1 MYILFQILFCT
12 FYVFCW
18 LYLFSVIYY
27 QKYIYPLKLE
37 IETLQ
42 KKNIINIQDHPSY
55 NNAKTFDTITFPHY
69 KIYSTYANQNKIVS
83 YQLAEFLDIQPGYCM
98 SKEDIYNL
106 VFKYI
111 KKHMTFHKNKILIV
125 PNIQLLFDNNNT
137 DITLN
142 NLPDLIEP
150 HIKNV

>member
-1 MYILFQILFCT
+1 
-12 FYVFCW
+12 
-18 LYLFSVIYY
+18 
-27 QKYIYPLKLE
+27 
-37 IETLQ
+37 
-42 KKNIINIQDHPSY
+42 
-55 NNAKTFDTITFPHY
+55 
-69 KIYSTYANQNKIVS
+69 
-83 YQLAEFLDIQPGYCM
+83 M

-150 HIKNV
+150 HIKNI